1 MPENPK
7 KPNPFDASP
16 PQIPGVPQARA
27 RKSSASGAEAAGSE
41 GADGIHK
48 PFYLWAGG
56 GVAAVIVLI
65 VIIWWARP
73 ATRNAPAGPV
83 FVQHDRLEA
92 VPASVASAPRLSVAP
107 GPVATTEELAHS
119 WDARKFSYLNGGG
132 DSFPAM
138 VVRLPGNTYWAFS
151 LRAPYGTCELDLVTD
166 MQKLRSDYKF
176 AATHP
181 MVADPCTHTL
191 YDLTKYGG
199 GPNDLVRGAVV
210 AGTGIRPPL
219 AIEVQVHGH
228 EILATRSEI
237 Q

>member
-27 RKSSASGAEAAGSE
+27 RKSSAGGAGEAE
-41 GADGIHK
+41 DDGANGKRK
-48 PFYLWAGG
+48 PFYLWAGV

-65 VIIWWARP
+65 VIIWWAQ
-73 ATRNAPAGPV
+73 AGTRTSTPVIAAHAHANVAPA
-83 FVQHDRLEA
+83 QA
-92 VPASVASAPRLSVAP
+92 PAPPLPVAP
-107 GPVATTEELAHS
+107 GPVATTAELAHS
-119 WDARKFSYLNGGG
+119 WDARKFSYLNVDG

-151 LRAPYGTCELDLVTD
+151 LRAPYGTCELELVTD
-166 MQKLRSDYKF
+166 MQKLQSDYKF